1 LPRTSVAYVDIRF
14 FAHATEDPDRVVEAA
29 RKVLP
34 EPFVENVAFKRR
46 RLLGHF
52 GNPITLFEAR
62 IDRDEVARAFLENLS
77 RLRDPDKEALLGE
90 VDRRIHGG
98 SLYLRLDK
106 QAALGGELRLCTAD
120 PIHVRIRFRGRK
132 AEDIVRLCREA
143 GVLP

>member
-29 RKVLP
+29 RNVLP
-34 EPFVENVAFKRR
+34 EPFVESVAFKRR
-46 RLLGHF
+46 HLQGHF

-77 RLRDPDKEALLGE
+77 RLRDSDKEALLGE

-98 SLYLRLDK
+98 SLYIRLDK
-106 QAALGGELRLCTAD
+106 QAVLGGELRLCTAD